1 MSDAYE
7 VRLWAMCDDPLLP
20 SVEEAY
26 ILTMHDSARLQRPA
40 AQALRRLARRTYVQV
55 NAGYRTGLKEAAVD
69 GPSRDIVHAYKHAC
83 GECLKEGHVLI
94 LEDDATFMPGA
105 TAAHFAEVDAFLRTA
120 DFDTYSFGSFGP
132 FLTLGRHRRFMCL
145 VGHAQA
151 VVYSPL
157 ARERIRAVDVR
168 AVKHID
174 AHVISKMARNFTY
187 RRPLVVQ
194 HIVPTDNIEEWGCNR
209 HRHTRCERWWVR
221 VWVRMMSGGLRL
233 DRELWGWH
241 VLYALNVATCLVLWS
256 VPAAC
261 AAALVAGV
269 TAGVLAA

>member
-1 MSDAYE
+1 MDAYE
-7 VRLWAMCDDPLLP
+7 VRLWATCDAPLLP

-26 ILTMHDSARLQRPA
+26 ILTMHDSSRLRRQA
-40 AQALRRLARRTYVQV
+40 AHDLQRLARRTYVQI
-55 NAGYRTGLKEAAVD
+55 NAGFKTGLKEAAVD

-83 GECLKEGHVLI
+83 GECLQEGHVLI

-105 TAAHFAEVDAFLRTA
+105 TAEHFAEVDAFLRTA
-120 DFDTYSFGSFGP
+120 LFDTYSLGSFGP

-157 ARERIRAVDVR
+157 ARERIRAVDVA

-241 VLYALNVATCLVLWS
+241 VLYAINVATCVFLWS
-256 VPAAC
+256 VPVLC
-261 AAALVAGV
+261 AAALVAATV
-269 TAGVLAA
+269 AGHQSA